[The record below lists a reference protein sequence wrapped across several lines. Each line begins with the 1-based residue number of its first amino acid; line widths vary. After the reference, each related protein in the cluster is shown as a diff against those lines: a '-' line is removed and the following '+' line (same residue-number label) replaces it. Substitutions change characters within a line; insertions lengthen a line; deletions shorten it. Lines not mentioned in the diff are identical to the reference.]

1 MMTATMTDAQ
11 RDYAADLRR
20 ELAVLPRR
28 SARDIRNGL
37 DEHILDEGHVDVAS
51 FGAPSAI
58 ARSAL
63 DEQEI
68 RQGRPIRPSLSLPSK
83 ALQLAV
89 AVIAA
94 PFVLFALL
102 TFPNAG
108 SVDSLIGAIIWVVI
122 ALPPLLVR
130 WPAWWSTSIACAF
143 AHVAYVIVALVVS
156 MVGRN
161 VTAAGTAFLMTP
173 PIAIAHFAALVL
185 ALVALLRAPKVLRAG
200 RR

>member
-1 MMTATMTDAQ
+1 MTTATMTDAQ

-28 SARDIRNGL
+28 SARDIRTGIE
-37 DEHILDEGHVDVAS
+37 EHILDDGHVDVAS
-51 FGAPSAI
+51 FGVPSAI

-63 DEQEI
+63 DEQATH
-68 RQGRPIRPSLSLPSK
+68 RGRAIRPSLRLPSK
-83 ALQLAV
+83 SLQLAV

-102 TFPNAG
+102 AFPNAG
-108 SVDSLIGAIIWVVI
+108 SVDSLIGAILWVVI

-130 WPAWWSTSIACAF
+130 WPTWWSTSIACAF
-143 AHVAYVIVALVVS
+143 AHVAYVVVALVVS
-156 MVGRN
+156 MAGRN

-173 PIAIAHFAALVL
+173 TIAIAHFAALVL
-185 ALVALLRAPKVLRAG
+185 ALVALLRAPKVLRVG